1 MEDNIGN
8 IIKKSLDNYEL
19 RNNEFREFIKDD
31 QVSFDRINN
40 KITFIEKKKFF
51 RYNVLGMFDKSN
63 NVWFWGWMMPLFYT
77 NEFDI
82 TIELLNYGLKINPTP
97 VNRISNDKLY
107 IKTQLI
113 NSRFLLDNFFQ
124 LEIHLALSCF
134 LVKDKIKF
142 VYPRKRKL
150 DKDKEIILYYF
161 IY

>member
-8 IIKKSLDNYEL
+8 IIKRSLYNYEV
-19 RNNEFREFIKDD
+19 RNNEFREFIEDD

-40 KITFIEKKKFF
+40 KITFIEKKKIF

-63 NVWFWGWMMPLFYT
+63 NIWFWGWMMPLFYM

-82 TIELLNYGLKINPTP
+82 TTELLNYGLKINPTP

-113 NSRFLLDNFFQ
+113 NSRFLLENFFQ

-150 DKDKEIILYYF
+150 DNNKDIILYYF

>member
-19 RNNEFREFIKDD
+19 RNNEFEDFIKD
-31 QVSFDRINN
+31 QEVSFDRINN
-40 KITFIEKKKFF
+40 KITFTKRKKNYN
-51 RYNVLGMFDKSN
+51 YNVLGMFDKSN
-63 NVWFWGWMMPLFYT
+63 NVWFWGWMMPFFYS
-77 NEFDI
+77 NEFNI
-82 TIELLNYGLKINPTP
+82 TNELLNYGLKINPTP

-113 NSRFLLDNFFQ
+113 NSRFLLQNFYQ

-142 VYPRKRKL
+142 IYPRRRKL
-150 DKDKEIILYYF
+150 HKDREIIIYYF